1 LLPPRRRTT
10 TSGDRFSDAAAGS
23 SAATGRGP
31 AVSRRAL
38 LRDGLGALAGLA
50 ASATFLGGT
59 AAGIG
64 RAESGARP
72 PTVGTAAATGADA
85 LIADIEE
92 RTFRYFWQTTNP
104 ANGLAPDRV
113 PSPSAASIAATGF
126 ALAACPIGAERGF
139 ISRKAARERVL
150 QTLRFLHDAPQGPE
164 ARGIAG
170 YKGFFYHYLDL
181 FTGMRDGGCELSTVD
196 TAFLLAGVLF
206 CRAYFDR
213 AHGAE
218 AAIRSLADAIFARA
232 DWRFM
237 QPAPPA
243 ISHGWSP
250 ECGFIP
256 YDWRGYNEALI
267 VYLLAL
273 GSPSFPVG
281 EAAFDEWTSGY
292 AAQFGAYG
300 GRPHIAFASLSG
312 HLFNHIFVDFAGLW
326 DPAMAD
332 FGLDMVENT
341 RRAIEA
347 QRAYTAANP
356 MGWKGY
362 DADGWGLG
370 ASDGPVEATLP
381 VGGALRTYRAYTAR
395 GAAGPEPFDDGTL
408 TPAAVIGALPLDPA
422 AAIPAILALDRRYG
436 DVLFRRYG
444 YVDAYNPSFDCRL
457 PPALGACLP
466 GVGWIGPD
474 HIGIDQGLIL
484 AMVENYRSGLVWSV
498 MRRSGPL
505 RRGLLR
511 AGFTGGWLEAPLPSA
526 ETPD

>member
-1 LLPPRRRTT
+1 MTGR
-10 TSGDRFSDAAAGS
+10 DVAAD
-23 SAATGRGP
+23 AATGRTAGSGGGRTL
-31 AVSRRAL
+31 SRRRL
-38 LRDGLGALAGLA
+38 LRDGLGVLAGLA
-50 ASATFLGGT
+50 GAAFLGGT
-59 AAGIG
+59 TAGSG
-64 RAESGARP
+64 PAEAGARLP
-72 PTVGTAAATGADA
+72 AAGTAAGGSAATETAA

-104 ANGLAPDRV
+104 ANGLARDRV

-150 QTLRFLHDAPQGPE
+150 QTLRFLHDAPQGPQS
-164 ARGIAG
+164 RGVAG
-170 YKGFFYHYLDL
+170 YKGFFYHYLDMI
-181 FTGMRDGGCELSTVD
+181 TGMRDGASELSTVD

-218 AAIRSLADAIFARA
+218 AAIRSLADAIYSRV
-232 DWRFM
+232 DWRWA

-273 GSPSFPVG
+273 GSPSFPVDR
-281 EAAFDEWTSGY
+281 AAFDEWTSGY
-292 AAQFGAYG
+292 SAQLGAYG
-300 GRPHIAFASLSG
+300 GRPHIAFAALSG
-312 HLFNHIFVDFAGLW
+312 HLFNHAFVDFRGLAE
-326 DPAMAD
+326 PAMAGV
-332 FGLDMVENT
+332 GLDMIENT

-370 ASDGPVEATLP
+370 ACDGPGEATVP
-381 VGGALRTYRAYTAR
+381 HDGALRSFRAYAAR

-408 TPAAVIGALPLDPA
+408 SPAAVIGALPLDPE
-422 AAIPAILALDRRYG
+422 AAIPAIAALDRRYG
-436 DVLFRRYG
+436 DAIFRRYG
-444 YVDAYNPSFDCRL
+444 YVDAYNPSFDCRV
-457 PPALGACLP
+457 PPAQGTCLP
-466 GVGWIGPD
+466 GIGWVGPD

-484 AMVENYRSGLVWSV
+484 AMVENYRSGLVWRV
-498 MRRSGPL
+498 MRRSAPL
-505 RRGLLR
+505 RRGLVR
-511 AGFTGGWLEAPLPSA
+511 AGFTGGWLGTAG
-526 ETPD
+526 